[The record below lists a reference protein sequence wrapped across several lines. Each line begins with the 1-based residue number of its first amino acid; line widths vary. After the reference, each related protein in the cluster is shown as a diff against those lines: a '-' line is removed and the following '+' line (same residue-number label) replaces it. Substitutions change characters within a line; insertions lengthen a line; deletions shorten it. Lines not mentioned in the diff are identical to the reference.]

1 VTAGLAA
8 LAIGLAAAGVL
19 SVGTRDTR
27 SSIVALAIVA
37 VVSPVLATG
46 LPGPLALASRLLA
59 GLLATYLLWASVRGT
74 PSTAPSPIG
83 IDAALALAV
92 AAGLAGYFG
101 GVSAPVGGGSTGDGV
116 APVPEAVA
124 CGVALLATGAPALFA
139 GRDALRASVG
149 ALLVVHGAWLVRGG
163 LVGSASAAE
172 ELALAVLVVAL
183 GAGGAALIARAR
195 GGSGTLD
202 LGARRAAMDGPRAPE
217 AGEVAAREGRDAG
230 KRGRLP
236 RRRSPSA

>member
-1 VTAGLAA
+1 MSAGLAA

-27 SSIVALAIVA
+27 SSIVALAVVA

-46 LPGPLALASRLLA
+46 LPEPLALAARLLA
-59 GLLATYLLWASVRGT
+59 GLLAAYLLWASVRGT
-74 PSTAPSPIG
+74 ASQAPSPIG

-92 AAGLAGYFG
+92 AGGLAGYFG
-101 GVSAPVGGGSTGDGV
+101 AVSAVGGASPGDAG

-124 CGVALLATGAPALFA
+124 AGVALLATGAPALFA

-163 LVGSASAAE
+163 LVGSTSAAE

-183 GAGGAALIARAR
+183 GAGGAALIHRAR
-195 GGSGTLD
+195 VGSGTLD
-202 LGARRAAMDGPRAPE
+202 LGARRVVTGEPRASA
-217 AGEVAAREGRDAG
+217 AGGITARESDDPAG
-230 KRGRLP
+230 
-236 RRRSPSA
+236 RRRSPRRRPPSA